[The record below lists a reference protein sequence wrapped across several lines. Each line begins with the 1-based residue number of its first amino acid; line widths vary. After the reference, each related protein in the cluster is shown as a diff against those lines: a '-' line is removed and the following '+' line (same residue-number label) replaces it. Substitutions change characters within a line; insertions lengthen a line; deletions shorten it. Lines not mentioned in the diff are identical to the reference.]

1 MTKAVAMVP
10 RGCARRAGWV
20 PLVMVAVW
28 VAVLL
33 AGCSSRL
40 PPYAESALRVTVTE
54 ARRDIDGKGPVRDG
68 YRRTVAVLCAV
79 LERDAV
85 EGRGWVE
92 YVAGLA
98 GVTEHDDAAVPEA
111 CRD

>member
-28 VAVLL
+28 VAILL

-40 PPYAESALRVTVTE
+40 PPYAESALRVTVAE
-54 ARRDIDGKGPVRDG
+54 ARRDIDGRGPVRDG
-68 YRRTVAVLCAV
+68 YRRTLAVLCAV

-92 YVAGLA
+92 WVVGLA
-98 GVTEHDDAAVPEA
+98 GVTEHADAGVVEG
-111 CRD
+111 CQ

>member
-1 MTKAVAMVP
+1 MVR
-10 RGCARRAGWV
+10 RGRARRVGWV
-20 PLVMVAVW
+20 PLAIAALWALVVG
-28 VAVLL
+28 LS
-33 AGCSSRL
+33 GCSSRL
-40 PPYAESALRVTVTE
+40 PPYAESALRVTVAE

-92 YVAGLA
+92 WVVGLA
-98 GVTEHDDAAVPEA
+98 GVTEHADAGVAEG
-111 CRD
+111 CK